1 MLTGGGITENL
12 NRALNDSVDAVVE
25 IGTWPVLP
33 VIRYTCEAANLSEDE
48 ALKTFNMGIGLV
60 LIVDAG
66 SVDSVRA
73 AAESAGD
80 TTYVIGEIDEGEG
93 IVRYKN
99 SGTLFD

>member
-1 MLTGGGITENL
+1 
-12 NRALNDSVDAVVE
+12 
-25 IGTWPVLP
+25 
-33 VIRYTCEAANLSEDE
+33 
-48 ALKTFNMGIGLV
+48 MGIGLV